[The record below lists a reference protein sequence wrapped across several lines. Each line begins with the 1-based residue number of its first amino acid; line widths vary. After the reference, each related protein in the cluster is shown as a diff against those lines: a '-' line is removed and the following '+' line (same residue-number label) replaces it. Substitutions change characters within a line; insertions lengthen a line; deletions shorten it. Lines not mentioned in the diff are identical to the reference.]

1 MRILYVDALFLL
13 NLVVNYLLLLSTAK
27 IGAVHIERL
36 RLGLGALFGAIY
48 AVLAFLP
55 QFGFLLVAPMRI
67 VSGVSMVLI
76 VFGAKQRLLRVTL
89 IFFAVSAAFGG
100 ALFALSLFSAT
111 PSSGEHLGFPIDL
124 RVLLISFAFCY
135 LVMKLVFS
143 RLGRD
148 VGGRLLQVE
157 ITRRGRTVKCTG
169 LSDTGHSLTDPI
181 TGAPVLVV
189 EAETALSLFSAEAAA
204 LLSSSRSPVDLLCD
218 LEATPDSGS
227 LYLIPFT
234 SVGVTHGF
242 LLAFRPDSLQIDGRD
257 VRSVSVALSPTRVSD
272 GGRYSALINGGML
285 S

>member
-1 MRILYVDALFLL
+1 MRILYVDTLFFL

-27 IGAVHIERL
+27 IGAVHIARL
-36 RLGLGALFGAIY
+36 RIGLGALLGAVY

-55 QFGFLLVAPMRI
+55 QFGFLLAAPMRI

-76 VFGAKQRLLRVTL
+76 VFGAKRRLLRVTL

-100 ALFALSLFSAT
+100 ALFALSLFSGT
-111 PSSGEHLGFPIDL
+111 PSPGAHLGFPINL
-124 RVLLISFAFCY
+124 RVLLVSFALCY

-169 LSDTGHSLTDPI
+169 LLDTGHSLTDPI
-181 TGAPVLVV
+181 TGAAVLVV
-189 EAETALSLFSAEAAA
+189 EMDTAFSLFSAEAAA
-204 LLSSSRSPVDLLCD
+204 LLDGSRSPVDLLGE
-218 LEATPDSGS
+218 LEATPDGGS

-234 SVGVTHGF
+234 SVGVAHGF
-242 LLAFRPDSLQIDGRD
+242 LLAFRPDSLRIDGREI
-257 VRSVSVALSPTRVSD
+257 RSVSVALSPTRVSD